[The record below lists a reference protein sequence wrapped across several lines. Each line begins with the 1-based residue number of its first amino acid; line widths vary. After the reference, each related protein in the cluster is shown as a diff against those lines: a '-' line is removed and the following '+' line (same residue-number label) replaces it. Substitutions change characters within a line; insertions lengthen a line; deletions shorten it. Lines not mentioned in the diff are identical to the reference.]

1 MNKLQRIGKTIFEVM
16 KMKKMN
22 KDNPLPLRK
31 YYKAMV
37 AVFVL
42 FLGVMAYYSVQ
53 FKNKREL
60 AKQEV
65 KLDQS
70 VDVDNSATQGTT
82 EVTTSSSVT
91 DEKKEKTKTTETMQQ
106 TVSYNG
112 KTKLSW
118 PLTGNIILPFSV
130 DATIYFESLDQY
142 RISKGI
148 LIEAKQGDNVK
159 AVKQA
164 KVAEI
169 GKTAEYGQTVLLDLG
184 NGYTALYGQL
194 KDLQVKQGDTVE
206 TGQIIGKVALPT
218 DYYTLE
224 GTNLYFQME
233 KDKKPVDPGK
243 YLE

>member
-91 DEKKEKTKTTETMQQ
+91 DEKKKKQKLQKLCSRQFPIM
-106 TVSYNG
+106 G
-112 KTKLSW
+112 KR
-118 PLTGNIILPFSV
+118 N
-130 DATIYFESLDQY
+130 Y
-142 RISKGI
+142 
-148 LIEAKQGDNVK
+148 
-159 AVKQA
+159 
-164 KVAEI
+164 
-169 GKTAEYGQTVLLDLG
+169 
-184 NGYTALYGQL
+184 
-194 KDLQVKQGDTVE
+194 
-206 TGQIIGKVALPT
+206 
-218 DYYTLE
+218 
-224 GTNLYFQME
+224 
-233 KDKKPVDPGK
+233 PG
-243 YLE
+243 L